1 MATSMESPQN
11 NSVSNLDMATR
22 FSLNDGRAQIVRRHM
37 NGSLDL
43 DNHGSPPDMD
53 DVPSSN
59 GSIEDLN
66 ICSSDKTRNN
76 SVDIGQIRLKLH
88 SQSSDQD
95 EYQSCELI
103 GHASSLFSPPTL
115 NLFLSLFS
123 FAFLSQSLQ
132 LIANLLVCTYDL
144 IINIIYLT
152 IFIIAY
158 GDMI

>member
-11 NSVSNLDMATR
+11 NSVSNLDMTPR
-22 FSLNDGRAQIVRRHM
+22 FSLNDGKAKIVRRHM

-43 DNHGSPPDMD
+43 DNHGSPSDMD
-53 DVPSSN
+53 DVHSSN

-95 EYQSCELI
+95 EYQSCELT
-103 GHASSLFSPPTL
+103 GYVACLSFFPSHSQFLSLS
-115 NLFLSLFS
+115 LFLSLFS
-123 FAFLSQSLQ
+123 WSLT
-132 LIANLLVCTYDL
+132 NC
-144 IINIIYLT
+144 
-152 IFIIAY
+152 
-158 GDMI
+158 